1 MIRKSNILLLIII
14 AVLFSCRDDK
24 AETQEAIVYAQRDV
38 EKLMSQNGFVGKK
51 YEVEIDT
58 TKVKIPKDFLKKEN
72 YKKEIGIPFWIGKK
86 EDSLYL
92 EYLLNEGSL
101 ENAILNV
108 KVSPKLYKM
117 IDSSQKTRPIPRY
130 KGWEHV
136 YIDELEDKK

>member
-1 MIRKSNILLLIII
+1 MIRKSNILFLIII
-14 AVLFSCRDDK
+14 AVLLSCRDDK
-24 AETQEAIVYAQRDV
+24 AETQMAIVYAQRDV

-72 YKKEIGIPFWIGKK
+72 YKKVLGIPFWIGKK

-92 EYLLNEGSL
+92 EYSLNEGYL
-101 ENAILNV
+101 EDAILRV
-108 KVSPKLYKM
+108 EVSPKLYKM

-130 KGWEHV
+130 RGWDGM
-136 YIDELEDKK
+136 IIRELGDKE